1 MLPFLSSLDSP
12 QWFKLYHCNL
22 NRIWWFISSLCFAQV
37 LWLHTVIGIT
47 RLYVHFFITSLNLFK
62 DVPHHLYDV
71 TAVTVAS
78 FYFTW
83 QWIYY
88 CLKLQLYLTMD
99 LYPLLFTLF
108 NVLHYNGFIPILF
121 IGEHVIYILTRSHIL
136 NFTLDLCLM
145 LNERIYFPYGNY
157 FTSNLCLTFN

>member
-1 MLPFLSSLDSP
+1 M
-12 QWFKLYHCNL
+12 
-22 NRIWWFISSLCFAQV
+22 
-37 LWLHTVIGIT
+37 
-47 RLYVHFFITSLNLFK
+47 HFFITSLNSFK